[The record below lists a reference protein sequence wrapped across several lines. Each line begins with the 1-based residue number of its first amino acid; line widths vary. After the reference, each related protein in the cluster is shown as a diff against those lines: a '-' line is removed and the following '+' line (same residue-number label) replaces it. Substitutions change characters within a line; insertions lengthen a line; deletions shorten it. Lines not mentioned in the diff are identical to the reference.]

1 MPKYTLLEICQDIAS
16 DMDSFGF
23 NSITED
29 DEALQIAKI
38 VKQQFEL
45 LQTTLVLDDTE
56 KRYQLQ
62 TLAGQPNMLKL
73 PDGAESLTRLQYR
86 QDDSGDATTQMVFA
100 DLIRLEPEAFSDMML
115 GLNELNANVTAGT
128 DPDGSPIKY
137 RTDQVPAYFTSFDN
151 ENIMFDSYQ
160 SDYVANADGVT
171 SANTICYGEVVPTFL
186 MVDTY
191 VPELP
196 ESAFVR
202 LITSAKAACFDKLGG
217 EINRTAERDAQ
228 RARNTFAKSQSRTG
242 GAYIQRANTG
252 KR

>member
-29 DEALQIAKI
+29 DEALQIARI

-45 LQTTLVLDDTE
+45 LQTTLVLDSTE
-56 KRYQLQ
+56 RRYKLEA
-62 TLAGQPNMLKL
+62 LAGQPNMLKL
-73 PDGAESLTRLQYR
+73 PTGAESLTRLQYR
-86 QDDSGDATTQMVFA
+86 MDDASDAATKMQYA
-100 DLIRLEPEAFSDMML
+100 DLIRMEPKVFSDMML
-115 GLNELNANVTAGT
+115 GFNELNANVTAGT

-137 RTDQVPAYFTSFDN
+137 KTDQPPAYFTSFDN
-151 ENIMFDSYQ
+151 ASIMFDSYQ
-160 SDYVANADGVT
+160 SSHVDNADGVT
-171 SANTICYGEVVPTFL
+171 AAKTICYGEVVPTFL
-186 MVDTY
+186 MEDTY
-191 VPELP
+191 TPEIP

-242 GAYIQRANTG
+242 GAYIQRVNTG